1 MNEILIL
8 GAGYTGLAATTG
20 LVGRLKGRDDVH
32 ITLVNPQTRFTE
44 RLRLHQTASGQT
56 LADLQ
61 IPDQLDGT
69 GVDFVKGWVTGIDA
83 DAQTVRIDDAY
94 TLRYDTLVYALGS
107 VADSEV
113 VPGVDEFAYTL
124 NSAQDA
130 KLLAEQLDRIADGT
144 VVVAGGGLT
153 GIESA
158 AEIAEQ
164 HPELDVV
171 LLSRQVPGSMMG
183 DKARAR
189 LHAGLD
195 RLGVQVHAGVEIV
208 KVMSDGVALDDG
220 EVVDARAVLWTTG
233 VRVSPIAA
241 AAGLDV
247 DDRGRI
253 VTDESLRSVSHPSVY
268 AVGDAAAIRQGY
280 GVMHGTC
287 QSGIPTALH
296 AAASIVRELK
306 GKQPKKFRFGYVH
319 QPVSL
324 GRNDGVIQFTHAD
337 DTPGRFYL
345 AGRFAVA
352 YKETVSSSPWPT
364 YRLLKALP
372 VPGSV
377 DVATRRPVDTM
388 NADQQTFAD
397 HRNLLFSIAYRILG
411 SAADAEDAVQD
422 AWFKWSADDR
432 SQVSDPKAYLA
443 RIVSNLSM
451 ERLRSTRHQR
461 ETYVGPWLPEPILT
475 QADAAD
481 DIAAAESVSMAMLVV
496 LETLSPLERAVFVLK
511 EVFDFSYAEI
521 GDAVERSESAVRQ
534 AAHRAREHVRARRPR
549 FEADRVKKRE
559 ATERFFAAVTGGDI
573 NELMELLAPEVTLW
587 TDGGGKVRQAMRPI
601 IGVDN
606 VAKWIAGNIK
616 RPYEGVEISDM
627 TAELVDINGGPG
639 IVMSGGGR
647 IIATISVDLDA
658 DGRIVTVHNVA
669 NPDKLHAVA
678 DGVKRI

>member
-8 GAGYTGLAATTG
+8 GAGYTGMAAATG
-20 LVGRLKGRDDVH
+20 LVGRLKHRDDAH
-32 ITLVNPQTRFTE
+32 ITIVNPQPRFTE

-56 LADLQ
+56 LTDLQ
-61 IPDQLDGT
+61 IPDQLAGT
-69 GVDFVKGWVTGIDA
+69 GVEFVQGWVTGIDA
-83 DAQTVRIDDAY
+83 DAQVRVDDTH

-107 VADSEV
+107 VADTET

-130 KLLAEQLDRIADGT
+130 TLLADHLGRLSDGT

-153 GIESA
+153 GVESA

-171 LLSRQVPGSMMG
+171 LLSREIPGSMMG

-189 LHAGLD
+189 LHAGLE
-195 RLGVQVHAGVEIV
+195 RLGVRVRAGVEIV

-253 VTDESLRSVSHPSVY
+253 VTDESLRSVSHVNVY

-296 AAASIVRELK
+296 AAGSIERELK

-324 GRNDGVIQFTHAD
+324 GRNDAVIQFTHAD
-337 DTPGRFYL
+337 DSPGRLYL

-372 VPGSV
+372 GLGA
-377 DVATRRPVDTM
+377 ATWRR
-388 NADQQTFAD
+388 
-397 HRNLLFSIAYRILG
+397 
-411 SAADAEDAVQD
+411 
-422 AWFKWSADDR
+422 
-432 SQVSDPKAYLA
+432 
-443 RIVSNLSM
+443 
-451 ERLRSTRHQR
+451 
-461 ETYVGPWLPEPILT
+461 
-475 QADAAD
+475 
-481 DIAAAESVSMAMLVV
+481 
-496 LETLSPLERAVFVLK
+496 
-511 EVFDFSYAEI
+511 
-521 GDAVERSESAVRQ
+521 
-534 AAHRAREHVRARRPR
+534 
-549 FEADRVKKRE
+549 
-559 ATERFFAAVTGGDI
+559 
-573 NELMELLAPEVTLW
+573 
-587 TDGGGKVRQAMRPI
+587 
-601 IGVDN
+601 
-606 VAKWIAGNIK
+606 
-616 RPYEGVEISDM
+616 
-627 TAELVDINGGPG
+627 
-639 IVMSGGGR
+639 GGR
-647 IIATISVDLDA
+647 PT
-658 DGRIVTVHNVA
+658 R
-669 NPDKLHAVA
+669 
-678 DGVKRI
+678 